1 MRKSWHRRSGSAA
14 PWVVVLTSLLVLLG
28 LALGACRSEEK
39 PAEPTPAETPAETP
53 PASEAE
59 TPAVTP
65 MEITITGK
73 MPPPAWDKAKE
84 PVGVGDT
91 IVWKIGNGR
100 HSVRFSNPSACTAA
114 QAKMTFDPPL
124 VNCESAK
131 KQTPGD
137 VIVRATVNQ
146 ALDADLEYVCGVHS
160 SMTGLLEP
168 K

>member
-1 MRKSWHRRSGSAA
+1 MRKSWHRRSDSAA
-14 PWVVVLTSLLVLLG
+14 PRVVVMTSLLVLLG
-28 LALGACRSEEK
+28 VALGACRSEEK
-39 PAEPTPAETPAETP
+39 PTEP
-53 PASEAE
+53 

-65 MEITITGK
+65 PEITITGK

-100 HSVRFSNPSACTAA
+100 HSVRFSNPTACTAA

-160 SMTGLLEP
+160 AMTGVLAP